1 MTGDHTPDTNDH
13 DDEADM
19 TNAHDHST
27 DGDSGARDSVTG
39 NEFDEPG
46 ANYPDS
52 AKETAPEA
60 RDDAGVGGAVS
71 HEAPREQLTSTQDGP
86 RLEQNV
92 TTDMERLNGI
102 VTQTRADLRGETVDL
117 VEKSLTRRLEDAGIA
132 LDAGEVQALARDI
145 AGGSQEG

>member
-1 MTGDHTPDTNDH
+1 MTAGSSPDMHH
-13 DDEADM
+13 DENGETDM
-19 TNAHDHST
+19 TTGHDQAR
-27 DGDSGARDSVTG
+27 DDAGDSLTG

-71 HEAPREQLTSTQDGP
+71 REEPAEQLTGTQDGP

-102 VTQTRADLRGETVDL
+102 VTQTRADLTGEPADV
-117 VEKSLTRRLEDAGIA
+117 VEKSLTRRLDDAGIT
-132 LDAGEVQALARDI
+132 LDDGELQALARDI
-145 AGGSQEG
+145 AEGAAGA